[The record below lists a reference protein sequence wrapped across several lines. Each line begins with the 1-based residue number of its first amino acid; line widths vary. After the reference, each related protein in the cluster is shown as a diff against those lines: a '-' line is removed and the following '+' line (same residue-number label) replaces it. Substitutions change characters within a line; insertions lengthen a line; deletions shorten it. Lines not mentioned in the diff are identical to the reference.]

1 MRYFPRPVERAV
13 RFLDKLLADETQPRD
28 IRLRCSELLLS
39 CYGLVSLDPER
50 TPRHNGLKALI
61 SARLELSG
69 TDRTIADKLRKE
81 RRHEATKLKQELET
95 L

>member
-13 RFLDKLLADETQPRD
+13 RFLDKLLADESQPRD

-39 CYGLVSLDPER
+39 CYGLVSLDAER
-50 TPRHNGLKALI
+50 TPKHNGLKGLI
-61 SARLELSG
+61 SARLDISNV
-69 TDRTIADKLRKE
+69 DRSIAGKLRKE
-81 RRHEATKLKQELET
+81 RRCEAKKLRQELET